1 MNAIVRLSFALALAV
16 CAAAAPALAVADPI
30 PEGPD
35 AGKLAVY
42 SGSPATANPVT
53 ATQPPRHPFMAP
65 NGQSNLHDDA
75 YQTDTYA
82 WLGPLGR
89 DMVKLDTFQTIGE
102 CASIT
107 FDSAGRLVTV
117 CVSLN
122 GPTLALFDPQT
133 LDRLATF
140 SLPPRQATGGGVNVF
155 TSFAGGGYFYL
166 DQHDRA
172 VIPTTSHHIFV
183 VAETP
188 GPGFVR
194 QGDYDLSAAIPSD
207 DSIISALPDWSGRIW
222 FASSNGVVGTVDQA
236 SGTIRKLDT
245 GEPIGNSFA
254 VDETG
259 GVFIVTDAAMYRFD
273 AAADGTPKMSWRE
286 GYANIGVAKPG
297 QTEKGSGTTPTLMGR
312 DYVSI
317 TDNANQMDVVVFKR
331 ARNVAG
337 SRRVCTQPVFAAGA
351 SDTDQSLIGTDRSM
365 VVENNFGY
373 ANVAATQ
380 NGGTTSPGLA
390 RVDINASGAGCH
402 VVWNSSERAPSV
414 VPKLS
419 LGSGLVYTY
428 TKDPQPDNSDA
439 WYLTAL
445 DFGTGKT
452 IYKRLGGEGLGHN
465 NNYAPIIIGKT
476 GNLYVGVLGGLVMI
490 RDRVPPTAGSNHGGT
505 SAGGSTSSLRLSLT
519 LRYRSGRSRNGRRC
533 AAGNVTA
540 TLGGSDRGRVRYV
553 DFSLGRT
560 RLGRDRST
568 PFRTRVRRSALRA
581 GDIYRVRARAKLRGD
596 GTATRTR
603 AFRAC
608 L

>member
-1 MNAIVRLSFALALAV
+1 MNAVVRTISALALTV
-16 CAAAAPALAVADPI
+16 CAAATPAAAVADPI

-35 AGKLAVY
+35 AGKLTVY
-42 SGSPATANPVT
+42 SGSPATANPVS
-53 ATQPPRHPFMAP
+53 APQPPRHPFMAP
-65 NGQSNLHDDA
+65 NGLSNLHDDA

-140 SLPPRQATGGGVNVF
+140 ALPPRQLSGGGTNFF
-155 TSFAGGGYFYL
+155 TSFSGGGYFYL

-188 GPGFVR
+188 GPGFAR
-194 QGDYDLSAAIPSD
+194 ERDYDLSTSIPSD

-222 FASSNGVVGTVDQA
+222 FASSHGVVGTVDPG
-236 SGTIRKLDT
+236 SGAVKKIDT

-259 GVFIVTDAAMYRFD
+259 GVFIVTDGAMYRFD
-273 AAADGTPKMSWRE
+273 PAADGTPSVTWRE

-297 QTEKGSGTTPTLMGR
+297 QTEKGSGTTPTLMGK

-317 TDNANQMDVVVFKR
+317 TDNADPMDVVVFRR
-331 ARNVAG
+331 AKHVAG
-337 SRRVCTQPVFAAGA
+337 SRRVCTQPVFAPGA

-373 ANVAATQ
+373 TGPAATQ

-390 RVDINASGAGCH
+390 RVDINVSGVGCH
-402 VVWNSSERAPSV
+402 VVWNSAERAPSV

-419 LGSGLVYTY
+419 LGNGLVYTY
-428 TKDPQPDNSDA
+428 TKDPQADGSDA
-439 WYLTAL
+439 WYLTAI
-445 DFGTGKT
+445 DFRTGKT
-452 IYKRLGGEGLGHN
+452 VYKRLGGEGLGHN
-465 NNYAPIIIGKT
+465 NNYAPIIIGRA
-476 GNLYVGVLGGLVMI
+476 GNLYVGVLGGMVMI
-490 RDRVPPTAGSNHGGT
+490 RDRVPPTAGSSSGGT
-505 SAGGSTSSLRLSLT
+505 SGGGSASALRLSLT
-519 LRYRSGRSRNGRRC
+519 LGYRSARSRSGRRC
-533 AAGNVTA
+533 AAGGVTA
-540 TLGGSDRGRVRYV
+540 KLGGRDRGKVRYV
-553 DFSLGRT
+553 DFALGRIG
-560 RLGRDRST
+560 LGRDRSA
-568 PFRTRVRRSALRA
+568 PFRRRVRRSALRA
-581 GDIYRVRARAKLRGD
+581 GNIYRIRARAKLRGG
-596 GTATRTR
+596 GTVTRSR

>member
-1 MNAIVRLSFALALAV
+1 MNAIVRSVPALVVAI
-16 CAAAAPALAVADPI
+16 CAAAAPAVAAADPI
-30 PEGPD
+30 PEGPN
-35 AGKLAVY
+35 AGKLTVY
-42 SGSPATANPVT
+42 SGTPATANPVS
-53 ATQPPRHPFMAP
+53 APQPPRHPFMAP
-65 NGQSNLHDDA
+65 NGLSNLHDDA
-75 YQTDTYA
+75 YQTDSYA
-82 WLGPLGR
+82 WLGPLGK
-89 DMVKLDTFQTIGE
+89 DMVKLDTFQAIGE

-117 CVSLN
+117 CVSLA

-140 SLPPRQATGGGVNVF
+140 ALPPRQLSGGGTNFF
-155 TSFAGGGYFYL
+155 TSFSGGGYFYL

-183 VAETP
+183 VGETA
-188 GPGFVR
+188 GPGFALER
-194 QGDYDLSAAIPSD
+194 DYDVSASIPSD

-222 FASSNGVVGTVDQA
+222 FASSHGVVATVDPG
-236 SGTIRKLDT
+236 SGAVRTINT

-254 VDETG
+254 IDETG
-259 GVFIVTDAAMYRFD
+259 GVFIVSDGAMYRFD
-273 AAADGTPKMSWRE
+273 AAADGAPSMTWRE

-317 TDNANQMDVVVFKR
+317 TDNADPMNVVVFRR
-331 ARNVAG
+331 ARHVAG
-337 SRRVCTQPVFAAGA
+337 SRRVCTQPVFAPGA

-373 ANVAATQ
+373 SGPAATQ

-390 RVDINASGAGCH
+390 RVDINANGIGCRL
-402 VVWNSSERAPSV
+402 VWTSAERAPSV

-419 LGSGLVYTY
+419 LGNGLVYTY
-428 TKDPQPDNSDA
+428 TKDPQADGSDA
-439 WYLTAL
+439 WYLTAI
-445 DFGTGKT
+445 DFRTGKT
-452 IYKRLGGEGLGHN
+452 VYKRLGGEGLGHN
-465 NNYAPIIIGKT
+465 NNYAPIIIGQT

-490 RDRVPPTAGSNHGGT
+490 RDRVPPTAGSSHGGT
-505 SAGGSTSSLRLSLT
+505 SSAGAASGLRLALT

-533 AAGNVTA
+533 AAGAVTA
-540 TLGGSDRGRVRYV
+540 ELAGRDRGRVRYV
-553 DFSLGRT
+553 DFSLGRSS
-560 RLGRDRST
+560 LGRDRSA
-568 PFRTRVRRSALRA
+568 PFRQRVARGALHA
-581 GDIYRVRARAKLRGD
+581 GNIYRFSARAKLRGD
-596 GTATRTR
+596 GRVTRTR